1 MFVANDVDLDH
12 PSDLAADL
20 KELGLSLG
28 QRRRLMKALRRA
40 CLSEH

>member
-1 MFVANDVDLDH
+1 
-12 PSDLAADL
+12 LAADL

-28 QRRRLMKALRRA
+28 QCRRLMKALRRA